1 MNFSQADR
9 KSYFSFIKE
18 LYFFVLIKWFDMEE
32 KLKQLRGKR
41 VDVNCGAAAVF
52 RGQVE
57 DVDDHILVLK
67 DENDQIT
74 NISLRKII
82 AVTECVEPLSR
93 PGFIV

>member
-9 KSYFSFIKE
+9 KSYFCVNKE
-18 LYFFVLIKWFDMEE
+18 LYFAVLIKWLGMEE

-52 RGQVE
+52 RGVVE
-57 DVDDHILVLK
+57 DVDDHILILK
-67 DENDQIT
+67 DENDLIT
-74 NISLRKII
+74 NISLKKII
-82 AVTECVEPLSR
+82 AVTESVEPLSR

>member
-1 MNFSQADR
+1 MNFGQADR
-9 KSYFSFIKE
+9 KWE
-18 LYFFVLIKWFDMEE
+18 LILSILIKCLNMEE

-52 RGQVE
+52 RGVVE

-67 DENDQIT
+67 DENDLIT

>member
-9 KSYFSFIKE
+9 KWE
-18 LYFFVLIKWFDMEE
+18 LILSILIKCLDMEE

-52 RGQVE
+52 RGVVE

-67 DENDQIT
+67 DENDLIT